1 MFTGTGLIALGYSLA
16 DNGFI
21 QVTGKAPKSEK
32 ERKLWEAQGKRN
44 YSIKIGDK
52 WYSVDWA
59 QPAAM
64 PLMLGVDF
72 KNSMMKEDDLLK
84 GIESGFTSA
93 GDTIFKQGMLQG
105 VTRMFGGS
113 SPATGIAETVI
124 GTPTQFV
131 PTLSSQLSQFKDPYK
146 RETEYGGLEGVKQQ
160 LIKKTPLRQTLP
172 IKKDMLG
179 REMMESTGKMSAQKA
194 IETFLSPSIVSKDTS
209 TPVLDEVD
217 RVFRVSKDT
226 DVIPYKMPSLAD
238 TPEKQEQFKQ
248 YFGNLVNS
256 ELEKLIKMPEYKA
269 LPDTS
274 SVKGATT
281 KASVMAMVINNAETT
296 AKNVLFPQK

>member
-1 MFTGTGLIALGYSLA
+1 
-16 DNGFI
+16 
-21 QVTGKAPKSEK
+21 
-32 ERKLWEAQGKRN
+32 
-44 YSIKIGDK
+44 
-52 WYSVDWA
+52 
-59 QPAAM
+59 
-64 PLMLGVDF
+64 
-72 KNSMMKEDDLLK
+72 
-84 GIESGFTSA
+84 
-93 GDTIFKQGMLQG
+93 
-105 VTRMFGGS
+105 MFGGS
-113 SPATGIAETVI
+113 NPFSGVTETII
-124 GTPTQFV
+124 GTPTQFAS
-131 PTLSSQLSQFKDPYK
+131 TFGSQISQFADPYK
-146 RETEYGGLEGVKQQ
+146 RQVDYGGLEGVKQRVMA
-160 LIKKTPLRQTLP
+160 KTPLRQTLP

-217 RVFRVSKDT
+217 RVFRASKDT

-274 SVKGATT
+274 NVKGATT